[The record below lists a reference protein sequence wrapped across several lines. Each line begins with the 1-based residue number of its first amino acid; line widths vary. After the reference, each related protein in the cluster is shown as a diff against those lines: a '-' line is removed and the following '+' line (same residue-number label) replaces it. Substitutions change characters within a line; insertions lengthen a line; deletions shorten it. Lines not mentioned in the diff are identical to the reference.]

1 MQIPLTKLK
10 KGSKARIIE
19 FSGGKTMAQ
28 RLSSLGLHPGRSII
42 KLSSFAMR
50 GPVTVRAGQ
59 TVLAIGHSMAE
70 KVIVEVQGE
79 VL

>member
-1 MQIPLTKLK
+1 
-10 KGSKARIIE
+10 
-19 FSGGKTMAQ
+19 MAQ